1 MSPTSGAKRKA
12 VSLEMKLNINAQLW
26 ANVRV
31 PNTFKVGGAK
41 LCYSVKLGA
50 FNAFSTYNIFNLQW
64 IYWDVAQLRSIY
76 KYNGI
81 KVYNFYIKSA

>member
-31 PNTFKVGGAK
+31 LNTFKVGGAK
-41 LCYSVKLGA
+41 LCYSVKLGV
-50 FNAFSTYNIFNLQW
+50 FNAFSTYNIFSLQCV
-64 IYWDVAQLRSIY
+64 YHDVTPL
-76 KYNGI
+76 
-81 KVYNFYIKSA
+81 